1 MELYGIMFVLN
12 MLKIRS
18 TNPIKIIV
26 ESLQSRKARWI
37 EIKREC
43 MLKIYQSIGREL
55 EKPCKIRVLWYDGK

>member
-1 MELYGIMFVLN
+1 M
-12 MLKIRS
+12 RS

-26 ESLQSRKARWI
+26 ESLQSCKARWI

-43 MLKIYQSIGREL
+43 VLKLYQSIGREL